1 MVSFPIYYIFAEI
14 KSTAMRNRLILF
26 LMLAFAGVVAK
37 AQDTTRC
44 KSLSYDVIRMFQT
57 SQTDSIYD
65 LFDKKMKSALSK
77 DKLKMIWP
85 AFISDDDF
93 VKIDNR
99 RIRSYQGYLLTE
111 TNLVFTKKTYTMR
124 LAFDKETHIAGMF
137 FVPVRTANLRDKKQN
152 VQSPYYR
159 EEAVTVKSGLIQLPG
174 TLCVPK
180 GSKHFPIV
188 VFVHGS
194 GPNDRDETIG
204 PNKIFADIAHELAKK
219 GIASLRYDKRTYV
232 IKTTGD
238 TNIPHSGF
246 YDVVIED
253 AVSALRLALRTV
265 PEGDR
270 VFLLGHSLGAWLAPE
285 IAGRVPQVAGVI
297 MMAAPAKP
305 LEDIVLEQFKY
316 LYKRNG
322 YTCTERKEIHKLKK
336 KVRNVKKID
345 RYLAEKTVP
354 ELPLVNDT
362 AFWRDA
368 FHYNA
373 LKAAGKITTP
383 ILILQGG
390 RDYQVTP
397 DNFELWKQTYGNKK
411 NFEFIF
417 YDNLNHIFHE
427 GEGKSYPEE
436 YNNAGVIPAKVMSDI
451 TTWILNNN

>member
-1 MVSFPIYYIFAEI
+1 
-14 KSTAMRNRLILF
+14 
-26 LMLAFAGVVAK
+26 
-37 AQDTTRC
+37 
-44 KSLSYDVIRMFQT
+44 
-57 SQTDSIYD
+57 
-65 LFDKKMKSALSK
+65 
-77 DKLKMIWP
+77 
-85 AFISDDDF
+85 
-93 VKIDNR
+93 
-99 RIRSYQGYLLTE
+99 
-111 TNLVFTKKTYTMR
+111 
-124 LAFDKETHIAGMF
+124 
-137 FVPVRTANLRDKKQN
+137 
-152 VQSPYYR
+152 
-159 EEAVTVKSGLIQLPG
+159 
-174 TLCVPK
+174 
-180 GSKHFPIV
+180 V

-238 TNIPHSGF
+238 TSIPHSGF

-322 YTCTERKEIHKLKK
+322 YTCAERKEIHKLKK

-373 LKAAGKITTP
+373 LKAAGKITMP

-451 TTWILNNN
+451 ATWILNNN